1 MGNACTPA
9 DSRTLRVKR
18 AKRQGTCRT
27 IPGGLSFFDLNEA
40 LTAYFPPFMDPAASL
55 TRRRTKR
62 RLVLAAFVAVV
73 GTAVAVVIVKTGLMD
88 TLQTVILHLREA
100 GPAVFFIAMAVL
112 PAAGFP
118 LLAFTLAAGPVFGP
132 TLGTG
137 WVIVW
142 SLTAVITN
150 LLLTYWLANRAFRP
164 LVSRVL
170 GYFDFRLPEN
180 LAGSAWQLSL
190 IVRLTPGP
198 PFWVQSYLLGL
209 VGIPLVPYLIVST
222 GVVAGYIV
230 ALVWG
235 GEAIASGNGRLA
247 LAAVGVLGVTIAVL
261 QLLRH
266 RARRR
271 SVAPSVLP
279 PQ

>member
-1 MGNACTPA
+1 VFVEPTDQTP
-9 DSRTLRVKR
+9 
-18 AKRQGTCRT
+18 
-27 IPGGLSFFDLNEA
+27 
-40 LTAYFPPFMDPAASL
+40 
-55 TRRRTKR
+55 RRHLTKR
-62 RLVLAAFVAVV
+62 RLVLAAIFAAFGAALVIVA
-73 GTAVAVVIVKTGLMD
+73 VKTGLMD
-88 TLQTVILHLREA
+88 ALDAVILRLREA
-100 GPAVFFIAMAVL
+100 GPGVFFVAMALL

-132 TLGTG
+132 TLGAG

-142 SLTAVITN
+142 SLAAVIVN
-150 LLLTYWLANRAFRP
+150 LLLTYWLADRAFRP
-164 LVSRVL
+164 LVGRL
-170 GYFDFRLPEN
+170 LTYLDFRLPEH

-209 VGIPLVPYLIVST
+209 IRVPLVPYLTVST

-247 LAAVGVLGVTIAVL
+247 FAAVGVLAASIAGL
-261 QLLRH
+261 QLLR
-266 RARRR
+266 RRAARRPAMPP
-271 SVAPSVLP
+271 APFVK
-279 PQ
+279 

>member
-1 MGNACTPA
+1 MEPATP
-9 DSRTLRVKR
+9 
-18 AKRQGTCRT
+18 
-27 IPGGLSFFDLNEA
+27 LS
-40 LTAYFPPFMDPAASL
+40 
-55 TRRRTKR
+55 RRRTQR
-62 RLVLAAFVAVV
+62 RLVLAAVVAIV
-73 GTAVAVVIVKTGLMD
+73 GAAVTVMIVKTGLME
-88 TLQTVILHLREA
+88 TLQAVILHLREA
-100 GPAVFFIAMAVL
+100 GPAVFFVAMAVL
-112 PAAGFP
+112 PAIGFP

-142 SLTAVITN
+142 SLTAVIAN
-150 LLLTYWLANRAFRP
+150 LLLTYWLANRAIRP

-170 GYFDFRLPEN
+170 AYFDFRLPEN

-230 ALVWG
+230 ALIWG
-235 GEAIASGNGRLA
+235 GDAIASGNGRLA
-247 LAAVGVLGVTIAVL
+247 FAAAGVLGVTIAVL
-261 QLLRH
+261 QLLRQ

-271 SVAPSVLP
+271 AAAATALP
-279 PQ
+279 LP